1 MADTSRFERTFKLI
15 IEVDGKVIEI
25 LPPLKLVFN
34 AYKSV
39 FGGLNKMSMQIFNL
53 KEDTR
58 LRLVKDKEQVKII
71 KYSFETGYVG
81 MGENKGK
88 TELIFRGTV
97 QEGSNS
103 REGPDIITTLETL
116 DGGTD
121 FLNSY
126 TNMTVKPG
134 AKPIEEIINKDMP
147 NTEIGKIDKKDNL
160 TRPKVLVGNSV
171 DLIEKSLNPG
181 ETWYIEN
188 EKFYIIKDEDT
199 TSKFIPIVSAV
210 TGLLSTPTR
219 KDKVVTFSS
228 LMNPSIKIG
237 ERIKLVSKTA
247 PHLDG
252 IYRVD
257 TINYAGDNYGQ
268 EWDQIVSARLFS
280 GKII

>member
-1 MADTSRFERTFKLI
+1 MADKSRFLRTFKLI
-15 IEVDGKVIEI
+15 IEVDNKIIEV
-25 LPPLKLVFN
+25 LPPLKIVFN
-34 AYKSV
+34 ANKSI
-39 FGGLNKMSMQIFNL
+39 FGGLNKMTMQVFNL

-71 KYSFETGYVG
+71 KYSLEVGYVG
-81 MGENKGK
+81 MGGNKGR
-88 TELIFRGTV
+88 TELIFKGTV

-103 REGPDIITTLETL
+103 REGADILTTIDTM

-126 TNMTVKPG
+126 TSMTVRPG
-134 AKPIEEIINKDMP
+134 AKPIEEIINNDMP

-188 EKFYIIKDEDT
+188 EKFYVIKDTDT
-199 TSKFIPIVSAV
+199 TSKFIPIVSAD
-210 TGLLSTPTR
+210 TGLTSTPTR

-237 ERIKLVSKTA
+237 ERVKLISSTA

-268 EWDQIVSARLFS
+268 EWDQIVTARLFS